1 MMINVL
7 FFTFIE
13 KYVVAMRCYGYCS
26 LVRVAELPTGENQ
39 NSKTW
44 PTIQDQIQP
53 VRSRGRKI
61 SILGPWLLD
70 YKSLIMKK
78 QKGVFSIEVQSVE
91 ISLIQ
96 SL

>member
-44 PTIQDQIQP
+44 PTI
-53 VRSRGRKI
+53 
-61 SILGPWLLD
+61 
-70 YKSLIMKK
+70 
-78 QKGVFSIEVQSVE
+78 
-91 ISLIQ
+91 
-96 SL
+96 